1 MGITKKTFEFLNA
14 AKDRNSMTKKDL
26 KLSALNSLMLIAEEF
41 GELLAA
47 LNLDQRSR
55 KRISQQLLKRIA
67 QQVFEGNFSK
77 LGKIDVP
84 EIVDALCDLKVVISN
99 FEYFLY
105 LEKTVANAID
115 AVEENNLTKF
125 ITVDFVE
132 ASVKGY
138 KELGI
143 DVIAVE
149 NPSTHLFA
157 LIDSN
162 GKIRKPITYIPVQLQ
177 IDFPTIKTVEEILES

>member
-1 MGITKKTFEFLNA
+1 MGITEKTFEFLNA

-26 KLSALNSLMLIAEEF
+26 KRSALNSLMLIAEEF

-47 LNLDQRSR
+47 LNLDDRLR
-55 KRISQQLLKRIA
+55 KRIA
-67 QQVFEGNFSK
+67 WQVFEGNSSK
-77 LGKIDVP
+77 LVKIDVP

-132 ASVKGY
+132 SSVEAY
-138 KELGI
+138 KKLGI
-143 DVIAVE
+143 NVIAVE